1 MKERPLAI
9 PVLLK
14 TTRAGTRQKA
24 KAGGAGA
31 VIQVQGSR
39 RDFVPP
45 RVVPGP
51 RCADPPR
58 LLVPPANTLP
68 SSFSFKAGLVG
79 LDLLSLAI
87 KTCAA
92 APREIRGQRL
102 LRLAGPAQQ
111 TPPNLGRGGTART
124 RAMGGGRCR
133 PAHPPFRP
141 VGRPGS
147 TVAQQ
152 QDRTPSSGVRAGKPW
167 CPGLRAAGP
176 REPWSAPARHF
187 RRVAS
192 GRLRGPP
199 REARPAPRPGGRV
212 ERGGGTVAAPR

>member
-1 MKERPLAI
+1 MLS
-9 PVLLK
+9 K
-14 TTRAGTRQKA
+14 TTWAGTRQEKA

-31 VIQVQGSR
+31 VLHAQGSR

-51 RCADPPR
+51 RCAHAPR

-68 SSFSFKAGLVG
+68 SSFSSKAGLVG

-92 APREIRGQRL
+92 APRGIRGQRL

-124 RAMGGGRCR
+124 RAMGGGGGGSLS
-133 PAHPPFRP
+133 PGTHTPNL
-141 VGRPGS
+141 GRGGTAGG
-147 TVAQQ
+147 TVAKQ
-152 QDRTPSSGVRAGKPW
+152 QDRTPSSGVPAGKPW
-167 CPGLRAAGP
+167 CPGLRAAAP
-176 REPWSAPARHF
+176 QEPWSAPERHF

-192 GRLRGPP
+192 GRLRAPQ

-212 ERGGGTVAAPR
+212 ERGGGAMAAPR